1 MAVQMTIRDVP
12 EQVRDRLAVLAAQ
25 RSQSVQKF
33 LLGELERI
41 ASRPSN
47 AELMEAIRRRKE
59 ATGTHITAAMI
70 LEARD
75 ADRR

>member
-41 ASRPSN
+41 ASKPSN

-59 ATGTHITAAMI
+59 ATGTQITAAMI